1 MEETITLPNGVRI
14 LTQAVPG
21 VRSAAL
27 GIFVGTGSRH
37 EKAGESGAAH
47 FIEHMTFKS
56 TARRTAEELSQEIDG
71 VGGQVNAYTTKET
84 TCFYARCL
92 DTHLDRVIDLLCEML
107 FQCAFREEEV
117 ETERGVILEEIGMY
131 QDDPEDLV
139 AERLAA
145 AVYKGTAL
153 GRPILGSPRTL
164 EKMDGAWLREYKRA
178 HYRPDRVVVSLAG
191 SFSPRA
197 VDALRERFSRLE
209 PAPAAPLRPA
219 CYRPAVTVRRKA
231 TEQNHLILAFP
242 SPSYLDERR
251 YQMQLLSSILGGGV
265 SSRLFREV
273 RERRGLCYTVYSYI
287 SDHEDTGLLGL
298 YTALS
303 PDTEEQALAAL
314 CRIVQELA
322 RTGPGEEELS
332 RAREQAK
339 ANILMGLESTRA
351 RMSRMGVSQ
360 LLYGRVPSLEEVI
373 AGYDAVTVGQLREL
387 SQELFDFRRAS
398 LSAVG
403 RVWRGEEYRQ
413 RLERFSAGT

>member
-1 MEETITLPNGVRI
+1 M
-14 LTQAVPG
+14 
-21 VRSAAL
+21 
-27 GIFVGTGSRH
+27 
-37 EKAGESGAAH
+37 
-47 FIEHMTFKS
+47 
-56 TARRTAEELSQEIDG
+56 
-71 VGGQVNAYTTKET
+71 
-84 TCFYARCL
+84 
-92 DTHLDRVIDLLCEML
+92 
-107 FQCAFREEEV
+107 
-117 ETERGVILEEIGMY
+117 
-131 QDDPEDLV
+131 
-139 AERLAA
+139 
-145 AVYKGTAL
+145 
-153 GRPILGSPRTL
+153 
-164 EKMDGAWLREYKRA
+164 
-178 HYRPDRVVVSLAG
+178 
-191 SFSPRA
+191 
-197 VDALRERFSRLE
+197 
-209 PAPAAPLRPA
+209 
-219 CYRPAVTVRRKA
+219 
-231 TEQNHLILAFP
+231 
-242 SPSYLDERR
+242 
-251 YQMQLLSSILGGGV
+251 
-265 SSRLFREV
+265 

-373 AGYDAVTVGQLREL
+373 AGYDAVTAGQLREL
-387 SQELFDFRRAS
+387 SQELFDVRRAS